1 MYTFLFQRCFRNWKS
16 ENSQVLEKYHRKI
29 NNCCICDG
37 KQYKTKQLLCIVTK
51 KQCKSGEIYF
61 SPEPSLTYEALEMFS
76 SSIHPCYNIIEYL
89 LWARNSLEWDTSEY
103 HQFKKK
109 KKLCLIFSRKLS
121 RSWSLC
127 LLKIKT
133 TDSFFSDNESL
144 EVVTAVLT
152 ATVKFNK
159 LRKMALLT
167 HIRELRSQGKP
178 QLQKLEKEVGTESH
192 NLPGVPKWK
201 PTAGVITS
209 KSN

>member
-51 KQCKSGEIYF
+51 KQCKSGEMYF
-61 SPEPSLTYEALEMFS
+61 SPEPSLTSEALEMFS

-89 LWARNSLEWDTSEY
+89 LWTRNSLEWDTSEY
-103 HQFKKK
+103 HQFFLKR
-109 KKLCLIFSRKLS
+109 LCLIFSRKLG

-133 TDSFFSDNESL
+133 TDSFFSDNESV
-144 EVVTAVLT
+144 EVVTDVLT
-152 ATVKFNK
+152 ATVKLNK
-159 LRKMALLT
+159 LRKMALLI

-178 QLQKLEKEVGTESH
+178 QLQKLEKELGTESH

>member
-1 MYTFLFQRCFRNWKS
+1 M
-16 ENSQVLEKYHRKI
+16 
-29 NNCCICDG
+29 
-37 KQYKTKQLLCIVTK
+37 
-51 KQCKSGEIYF
+51 
-61 SPEPSLTYEALEMFS
+61 
-76 SSIHPCYNIIEYL
+76 
-89 LWARNSLEWDTSEY
+89 
-103 HQFKKK
+103 
-109 KKLCLIFSRKLS
+109 S